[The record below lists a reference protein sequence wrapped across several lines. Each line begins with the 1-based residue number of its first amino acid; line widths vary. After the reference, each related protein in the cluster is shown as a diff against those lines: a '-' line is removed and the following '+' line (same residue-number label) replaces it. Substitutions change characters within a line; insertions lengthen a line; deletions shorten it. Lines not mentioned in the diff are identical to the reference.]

1 MRDFYND
8 TSVKR
13 RWTPMT
19 GVVTLVCVSL
29 VLIGLEH
36 VLTKNR
42 IHALGKQQRLIEKEI
57 SDQEQSARN
66 LDIKIAESLTR
77 KNLMEKLSE
86 RGTKLKGIKV
96 ENIVRLSV
104 NTTLPSQ

>member
-1 MRDFYND
+1 MRDFYYD

-57 SDQEQSARN
+57 SDQEQSART

>member
-1 MRDFYND
+1 MRDFYYD